1 MCCCCCFFSSL
12 KYFDLFFVYVY
23 VSGLSSSFRSLIF
36 FCACAFLFLFIQV
49 LQNTKAKCLCANL
62 VTGCFLLLACVFVC
76 SLLKASSLCQMFE
89 HLYVFCLCVSD
100 IVSMLAFISY
110 NRLAFMWHI
119 YLCLLLLLS
128 N

>member
-1 MCCCCCFFSSL
+1 MCCCCCCFFSSL

-62 VTGCFLLLACVFVC
+62 VTGCFLLLLVCVFVAQ
-76 SLLKASSLCQMFE
+76 SFIVVSDVRASIRLLSLCVR
-89 HLYVFCLCVSD
+89 YCLNV
-100 IVSMLAFISY
+100 AFISY